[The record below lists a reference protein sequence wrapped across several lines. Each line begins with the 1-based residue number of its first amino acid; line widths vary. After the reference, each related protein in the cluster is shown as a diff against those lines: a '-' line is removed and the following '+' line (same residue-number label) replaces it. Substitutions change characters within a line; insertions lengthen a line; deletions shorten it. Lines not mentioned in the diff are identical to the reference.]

1 MYEGMR
7 IAKQELNE
15 LALNGDRLIF
25 EVRRGE
31 RVVCQRLCTGGE
43 QADRKS
49 QTQVTLHRQ
58 LQSPFRSWSH
68 AQAEACALRMTAYRS
83 AHALACAT
91 ETIKIARTP
100 ARAVARGRCSTSW

>member
-31 RVVCQRLCTGGE
+31 RVVCQRVGTRRQYGGGKRSN
-43 QADRKS
+43 QPRALPVISRK
-49 QTQVTLHRQ
+49 
-58 LQSPFRSWSH
+58 
-68 AQAEACALRMTAYRS
+68 AL
-83 AHALACAT
+83 
-91 ETIKIARTP
+91 
-100 ARAVARGRCSTSW
+100 G